1 MESKFKLRNNIKYPD
16 YKHSRPLK
24 YRLIIVLVLSS
35 LIPLILLGGTSL
47 SSLFSLVNNQ
57 IENGIYN
64 NLNQIKNNFD
74 NILNQ
79 LDYSSKLLALDGSIG
94 NKLSILMED
103 PEIMV
108 KYQLQK
114 EIIENIE
121 LMSYG
126 NPNLG
131 IIRYYS
137 KNKDI
142 SLSAM
147 MLSTDDFYIEE
158 QPLLAAKKGIKYFG
172 PHQSIYEG
180 IENEVFSIVR
190 EVNIPDIE
198 CYVYIESG
206 FGRFRDLIEDVHY
219 GFNVK
224 HIIINNQGKILYS
237 ELPELFVTNLDYNDS
252 YALNTKQLYKGHYIF
267 GQSSQYGW
275 TILTAIEKDQYD
287 KAVSSWLTS
296 YSIIGVISIIISLL
310 FGVAIWRMVSRPL
323 NILHNEITLVSRK
336 QFDSDIEHTNVE
348 EFDEVLDQFQLMRK
362 RIVEL
367 INEVKWREKAKREL
381 EVEMLMHQINPHFL
395 HNTLNSI
402 QWLAKM
408 NGQTEID
415 DVIRRLTRLLHY
427 NLEKNG
433 NAVTLEEEIKAVKT
447 YLKLLQVRYDYEFVI
462 NVDADEMAL
471 KTEMPRF
478 ILQPLVE
485 NCLFH
490 GLSCEEGKIEV
501 NIKELAQFI
510 RIVISDNGNGMNPEK
525 LKNLFLKSDSEDR
538 TVGFGIGLEYVQRML
553 KTFYDSN
560 KVNLNIESKL
570 GEGTRFIIYIPTAN
584 LKEEI

>member
-1 MESKFKLRNNIKYPD
+1 MALKFRLKKDLIFSIF
-16 YKHSRPLK
+16 KHPKPLK

-64 NLNQIKNNFD
+64 NLNQIKNNLD

-79 LDYSSKLLALDGSIG
+79 LDYSSKILALDGSIG

-114 EIIENIE
+114 EIKENIE
-121 LMSYG
+121 LMSFG

-137 KNKDI
+137 KNSDI
-142 SLSAM
+142 SLSAI
-147 MLSTDDFYIEE
+147 LLPSNDLIEE
-158 QPLLAAKKGIKYFG
+158 QPLLTSEKGIKFFG
-172 PHQSIYEG
+172 PHQSIYKG
-180 IENEVFSIVR
+180 IDNKVFSIVR

-206 FGRFRDLIEDVHY
+206 SGRFKDLLTSVQY

-224 HIIINNQGKILYS
+224 HIIISDQDKIVYS
-237 ELPELFVTNLDYNDS
+237 DLPELFVSNLDYNQS
-252 YALNTKQLYKGHYIF
+252 YPFNRKKLYKGYYLF
-267 GQSSQYGW
+267 GQLSHYDWKIISV
-275 TILTAIEKDQYD
+275 IEKNHYD
-287 KAVSSWLTS
+287 EAVSSWLTS
-296 YSIIGVISIIISLL
+296 YSIIVLISVIISLL

-323 NILHNEITLVSRK
+323 NTLHKEIALVSKK
-336 QFDSDIEHTNVE
+336 QFYSDIEHTNVE
-348 EFDEVLDQFQLMRK
+348 EFDEVLDRFQLMRK
-362 RIVEL
+362 RILEL
-367 INEVKWREKAKREL
+367 INEVKQREKAKRKL
-381 EVEMLMHQINPHFL
+381 EVEMLIHQINPHFL

-427 NLEKNG
+427 NLAKEG
-433 NAVTLEEEIKAVKT
+433 NIVTLKEEIEAVKT
-447 YLKLLQVRYDYEFVI
+447 YLKLLQVRYDYDYLI
-462 NVDADEMAL
+462 NVDADERVL
-471 KTEMPRF
+471 KTKMPRF

-490 GLSCEEGKIEV
+490 GLNCEEGKIEV
-501 NIKELAQFI
+501 NIKELAQLI
-510 RIVISDNGNGMNPEK
+510 RITISDNGNGMDAEK
-525 LKNLFLKSDSEDR
+525 VKMLLMKSGSEDK
-538 TVGFGIGLEYVQRML
+538 TVGFGIGLDYVQTIL
-553 KTFYDSN
+553 ETFYDT
-560 KVNLNIESKL
+560 KEVTLNIESIL
-570 GEGTRFIIYIPTAN
+570 GKGTSFIIYIPKIN
-584 LKEEI
+584 IKEEI